1 MLVEIFDK
9 KLGNFL
15 KISHTHTDPQF
26 EGKGCGF
33 QRGSKIVDLGFVEF
47 KSNGT
52 KTNKTLE
59 QIQKTQG
66 ATK

>member
-1 MLVEIFDK
+1 MDLGFVEFK
-9 KLGNFL
+9 SNPL
-15 KISHTHTDPQF
+15 HTHTDPQF

-59 QIQKTQG
+59 QMQKTQG
-66 ATK
+66 ETK